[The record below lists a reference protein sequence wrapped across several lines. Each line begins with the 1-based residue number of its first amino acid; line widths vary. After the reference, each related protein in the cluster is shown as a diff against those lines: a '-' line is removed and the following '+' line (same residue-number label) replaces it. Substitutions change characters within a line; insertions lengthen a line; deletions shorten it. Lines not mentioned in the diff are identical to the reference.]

1 MNQEEMNVGP
11 LQRDAASGLSYR
23 LRKPVPA
30 APRSCIV
37 LLHGVGGD
45 ETNFAPLA
53 GEFPDDA
60 LVVLVRGPL
69 TLGPSQFG
77 WFHVA
82 FAPTGPAIVES
93 EANESR
99 LMLGRLLA
107 QLQATHGIPA
117 DRTIIAGFSQGGI
130 MSAGVA
136 LTMPQSVAG
145 FGILSG
151 RILPELK
158 PHLGSREQLSHL
170 RAFIAHG
177 LHDNKLPVTWA
188 ERSND
193 WLDELGVG
201 RESHLYPV
209 GHAVSGAMQA
219 DFLQWVRSFASTP
232 AKPRVG

>member
-1 MNQEEMNVGP
+1 MNQVAKNIGP
-11 LQRDAASGLSYR
+11 LQRDAASGLSFR
-23 LRKPVPA
+23 LRLPVPA
-30 APRSCIV
+30 TPRSCIV

-45 ETNFAPLA
+45 ETNFVALA
-53 GEFPDDA
+53 GELADDA

-82 FAPTGPAIVES
+82 FTATGPAIVEA
-93 EANESR
+93 EANDSR
-99 LMLGRLLA
+99 LMLARLLA
-107 QLQATHGIPA
+107 QLQATHGIRA

-158 PHLGSREQLSHL
+158 PHLADRSQLGHL

-188 ERSND
+188 ERSNA
-193 WLDELGVG
+193 WLDELGVA
-201 RESHLYPV
+201 RESHLYPI
-209 GHAVSGAMQA
+209 GHAVSAAMQA
-219 DFLQWVRSFASTP
+219 DFLQWMRSITATP
-232 AKPRVG
+232 AKSGVS